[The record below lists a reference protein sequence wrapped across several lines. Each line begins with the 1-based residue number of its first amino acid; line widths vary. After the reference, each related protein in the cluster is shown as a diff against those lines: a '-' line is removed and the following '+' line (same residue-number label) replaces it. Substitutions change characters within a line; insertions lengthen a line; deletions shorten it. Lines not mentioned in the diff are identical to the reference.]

1 MNQVVHATGVVP
13 SDPETVFALLADPT
27 GWPAWSGHDRGEV
40 VSDGPGGPG
49 GLGSVRAFTVGRYRS
64 VEEVV
69 AFERPSHFAYDL
81 RSGLPV
87 RGYRADVRL
96 APAPGGSTAITWHSE
111 FRPLVPG
118 TGPFLRRRL
127 QRFIERAIEGLASH
141 RGHFGHDA

>member
-1 MNQVVHATGVVP
+1 MNQVVHAVGTVAAP
-13 SDPETVFALLADPT
+13 PDAVFALLADPE

-40 VSDGPGGPG
+40 VSAGPGDPS

-69 AFERPSHFAYDL
+69 AFERPGHFAYVL

-96 APAPGGSTAITWHSE
+96 EAAPGGATSITWHSE

-127 QRFIERAIEGLASH
+127 QGFIEGAIRGLIAH
-141 RGHFGHDA
+141 VAVGVR